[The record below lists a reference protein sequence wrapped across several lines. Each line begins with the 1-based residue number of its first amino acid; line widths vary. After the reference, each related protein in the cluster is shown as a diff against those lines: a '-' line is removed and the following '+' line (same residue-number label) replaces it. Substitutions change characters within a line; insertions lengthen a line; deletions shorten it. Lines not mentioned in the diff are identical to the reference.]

1 MSELA
6 TALNSLK
13 DSLCQQINIGG
24 LFTRNPTEH
33 KGKAP
38 WRALLLRE
46 SVAWRL
52 HDLLDQSLLLS
63 RQNHLLGARI
73 LLRSAFETL
82 AVLIYLNR
90 SVRAVIAGTLD
101 FHEFSEKTSK
111 LLLGSRNKT
120 TNYEQVSILTVLT
133 SADKRYPGLY
143 ESYEALSESAHPNC
157 DGMLLGYSTSDR
169 NSHVTNFGNK
179 WLERYGQSHEDGVIV
194 CLSIFTDEYDKE
206 SVNALEALEDWIELN
221 DSQLEATRPIRK

>member
-1 MSELA
+1 MSDLA
-6 TALNSLK
+6 SALNSLK
-13 DSLCQQINIGG
+13 DSLCRQIDVGG
-24 LFTRNPTEH
+24 LFTRNPTAH
-33 KGKAP
+33 KWKAP

-46 SVAWRL
+46 SIAWRL

-120 TNYEQVSILTVLT
+120 TNYEQVSILTVLK
-133 SADKRYPGLY
+133 SADKCYSGLY
-143 ESYEALSESAHPNC
+143 ELYEALSESAHPNC

-169 NSHVTNFGNK
+169 NSYVTNFENK
-179 WLERYGQSHEDGVIV
+179 WLERYGQSHEDGVMA

-206 SVNALEALEDWIELN
+206 SVNALEAFEDWIELN
-221 DSQLEATRPIRK
+221 DSQLEATRPIPK